1 MRSAKLSITTSR
13 KLTEEKELTNAGD
26 HNQERRDFQEGQD
39 TVEYV
44 PSFWDQL
51 DARISNFEKDFAF
64 LKG

>member
-26 HNQERRDFQEGQD
+26 HNQERRDFQERQD